1 MIIPTIKHLFN
12 MSNLQQRNYYKIFTG
27 TNQTGGYEKLHLGY
41 EAKTIEI
48 VFKADNTTYFHVP
61 FFASVQSVLDSTLV
75 GDGAVPGIIPALSDR
90 IFKKQG
96 GYENTTPWGKSLIQD
111 GTWLCSWLYKESDSD
126 NTPPVWYDRYYNPG
140 FINYTDALQQGVS
153 TVTEYS
159 SNNPIYI
166 DVVSQLTLE
175 PGVLYQY
182 YHNGEKS
189 ATDIVKTFAGNNND
203 RLKLNIDNWNENTV
217 DSSIYNNS
225 VVIDNFKPNWISVP
239 YDPGYTDRSILT
251 FDNTDFIDA
260 KVIYNETYSLPDEF
274 TLSFWVYNKDWG
286 NATSTQLV
294 GNLNKGG
301 YSVMYNNLN
310 YNPFY
315 VVPESTYGHLLYFNQ
330 DNNNYYDQNLGAS
343 LIQISTPVY
352 TSINSNSE
360 VIVLDSNNSLL
371 SKYDHQGSATT
382 YSKYSTGDIFY
393 LPGTAKQLA
402 IDGNNNT
409 IVVTTSGTYI
419 FDQSLTYQTSS
430 STTYTPFS
438 EVIFDANGNI
448 QTIQNCL
455 AAIYD
460 KDNTLWTIEAS
471 GDLYRTL
478 PGEDKA
484 LYLDLPVTTTARLAI
499 DPYNNLWIVNYS
511 SDIIKLNLDTLTTT
525 NISIGTTQPN
535 DSTNFKNISFINTYD
550 RLTNS
555 FAWYALLYSNIDKI
569 LYQADLNG
577 NVLKITN
584 LPNTLFLLD
593 PLTSAQ
599 NNNNLTFTCKGDFT
613 GYEWRR
619 IFNNSL
625 YRNNSQMQFKIAT
638 RTPSP
643 FNTLYYTYTLSVPV
657 QYLTNNMWHLITAT
671 YKNNTLSLFIND
683 LKRGTLTIPSNLLL
697 NYDFRNNLYVGTPN
711 GKSDNLNKEINSIS
725 VIWNGAIDSIK
736 IYDYAIDPAFIKYF
750 IREKTISSDIV
761 WNVQTTPLQYIE
773 TIDRFFKHRVPG
785 SKSNFFNIKIN
796 GTQITD
802 PDTRLQIEN
811 NIIQSIQTLKP
822 AYTELLNVE
831 WLD

>member
-1 MIIPTIKHLFN
+1 MTIPTIKHSFN

-41 EAKTIEI
+41 EAKTVEI
-48 VFKADNTTYFHVP
+48 VFKTDSTTYFHVP
-61 FFASVQSVLDSTLV
+61 FFASVQSVLDSNLI
-75 GDGAVPGIIPALSDR
+75 GDGAVPGTIPALSDR

-126 NTPPVWYDRYYNPG
+126 NTPSVWYDRYYNPG
-140 FINYTDALQQGVS
+140 FINYADALQQGVS

-159 SNNPIYI
+159 NNNPIYI

-189 ATDIVKTFAGNNND
+189 ATDIVKTFAGINND
-203 RLKLNIDNWNENTV
+203 RLRLNIDNWNENTV

-251 FDNTDFIDA
+251 FDNTDFINA
-260 KVIYNETYSLPDEF
+260 KVVYNESYSLPDEF
-274 TLSFWVYNKDWG
+274 TLSFWVYNKDWN

-301 YSVMYNNLN
+301 YGVMYNNLN

-315 VVPESTYGHLLYFNQ
+315 VVPESTYGHLIYFNQ
-330 DNNNYYDQNLGAS
+330 DNNNYYDQNLGFS
-343 LIQISTPVY
+343 LTQISTPVY

-371 SKYDHQGSATT
+371 TKYDHQGSSIT
-382 YSKYSTGDIFY
+382 YSKYSTGNIFY
-393 LPGTAKQLA
+393 LPGIAKQLA

-409 IVVTTSGTYI
+409 TVITTSGTYT
-419 FDQSLTYQTSS
+419 FDQSLIYQTSS
-430 STTYTPFS
+430 STVYTPFS

-448 QTIQNCL
+448 QTVQNCL

-460 KDNTLWTIEAS
+460 KNNTLWTIDVS

-478 PGEDKA
+478 PGGVKT
-484 LYLDLPVTTTARLAI
+484 LYLDLPTTTTARLAI
-499 DPYNNLWIVNYS
+499 DPYNNLWIVNYT

-525 NISIGTTQPN
+525 NISIGTSQPN
-535 DSTNFKNISFINTYD
+535 NSTNTKNISFINTYD

-555 FAWYALLYSNIDKI
+555 FTWYALLYNNIDKI

-584 LPNTLFLLD
+584 LPNTLYLLD

-599 NNNNLTFTCKGDFT
+599 NNNNLSFTCKGDFT

-625 YRNNSQMQFKIAT
+625 YKNNSQIQFKIAT
-638 RTPSP
+638 RTPTP
-643 FNTLYYTYTLSVPV
+643 FDTLYYTYTLSVPV
-657 QYLTNNMWHLITAT
+657 EYLTNNMWHLITVT
-671 YKNNTLSLFIND
+671 YKNNTLSLFID
-683 LKRGTLTIPSNLLL
+683 DYIRGTLTIPSNLLL
-697 NYDFRNNLYVGTPN
+697 NYDFRNNLYIGTPN
-711 GKSDNLNKEINSIS
+711 GKSDNLNKEMNSSSI
-725 VIWNGAIDSIK
+725 IWNGAIDAIK
-736 IYDYAIDPAFIKYF
+736 IYDYAIDPTFIKYF
-750 IREKTISSDIV
+750 IREKTIASDIV

-785 SKSNFFNIKIN
+785 SKSNFFNIKIS

>member
-1 MIIPTIKHLFN
+1 MITPTIKHLFN

-430 STTYTPFS
+430 STIYTPFS

-484 LYLDLPVTTTARLAI
+484 LYLDLPATTTARLAI